1 MSKISSTYTATN
13 TFPVIVNRHASSFV
27 CSKLIC
33 FKC

>member
-13 TFPVIVNRHASSFV
+13 TFPFIVNRHGSSFV
-27 CSKLIC
+27 YSKPIC